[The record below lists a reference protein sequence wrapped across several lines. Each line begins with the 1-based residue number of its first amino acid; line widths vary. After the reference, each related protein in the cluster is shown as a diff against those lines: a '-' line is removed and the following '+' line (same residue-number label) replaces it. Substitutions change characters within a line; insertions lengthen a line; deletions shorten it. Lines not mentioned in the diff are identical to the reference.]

1 MVIGFAILGIAG
13 GLNAGWIALGI
24 IAILI
29 VGGMVAAM
37 AFAAMKPDLL
47 LKLLAPL
54 VRVIDRFLTKRKKK
68 PVDAWVKDT
77 VNTYAQSA
85 ALMTKNK
92 QDIGADL
99 GLNVAASIFELGCFA
114 FVALA
119 FGVHDIEAMICGYVV
134 VTLFAMISF
143 VPQGVGIVEA
153 AALVAFALFGIDQ
166 ATAMAVIMVYRAI
179 VFWLPFLIGAVVI
192 QRSKL
197 LSEHEKSTKSAH
209 RPQRALQALFS
220 ANFREQLDYSS
231 YSIKFVD
238 STVRTYHCMN
248 FSRGFLRAYPKSAAG
263 TKKSASSPIAIQKSF
278 W

>member
-1 MVIGFAILGIAG
+1 MNISQLAKPQEPRRFRQVSINAGFLVIMVIGFAILGIAG
-13 GLNAGWIALGI
+13 GLNAGWIALGV

-143 VPQGVGIVEA
+143 VPQGVGVVEA
-153 AALVAFALFGIDQ
+153 AALVTFALFGIDQ

-197 LSEHEKSTKSAH
+197 LSEHEKSSKST
-209 RPQRALQALFS
+209 S
-220 ANFREQLDYSS
+220 
-231 YSIKFVD
+231 
-238 STVRTYHCMN
+238 
-248 FSRGFLRAYPKSAAG
+248 
-263 TKKSASSPIAIQKSF
+263 
-278 W
+278 